1 MFTAIEL
8 VNKINTDIKELSEVE
23 TNEAI
28 EILTNSVS
36 DESDI
41 VSIFD
46 ISLEDR
52 ADLCFMLEISIDEL
66 ENYLL
71 NDNINTYEIRKGILS
86 KFKGLESGNF
96 TFIMQMSF
104 PNKTNSEMT
113 EGVVLLA
120 DWNKKQKT
128 LYFYPE
134 ASDVLNEI
142 PLHDI
147 TKSKDLLQIRR
158 ELIDETAEIHRN
170 NA

>member
-8 VNKINTDIKELSEVE
+8 VEKINTDIKELSEVE
-23 TNEAI
+23 TNEVI

-41 VSIFD
+41 VSVFD

-71 NDNINTYEIRKGILS
+71 NENINTYEIRKGILS
-86 KFKGLESGNF
+86 KFKSLESGQF
-96 TFIMQMSF
+96 SFIMLMSF
-104 PNKTNSEMT
+104 PNDKNEMI
-113 EGVVLLA
+113 EGSVLCA
-120 DWNKKQKT
+120 SWDKKKKT
-128 LYFYPE
+128 LEFYPD

-147 TKSKDLLQIRR
+147 TKSIDLLTIRR
-158 ELIDETAEIHRN
+158 QLINETAEIHRN